1 MKILFMV
8 FHFPPISGGGVIVIV
23 ELANKLAEL
32 GNDVTILAPK
42 LDWNG
47 EIYNSSLDSR
57 ISIIRVDT
65 PSSNNMKVAARRC
78 YFNMKDKANDLI
90 KDSKYDFILTIFH
103 PFHLVPK
110 AAVAC
115 GQKHNVPVI
124 IKIDDAIYEKSKG
137 LKSIQ
142 RRIEKMINSKT
153 LRKASRIL
161 VSNESTRNLVS
172 KYYKISTD
180 KISVIP
186 NGVDTGNFYSRM
198 EPSNQIIFS
207 GVMYYHRGVDVLLE
221 SASTVIQKIPDVQFV
236 LLGRGPE
243 IEKLVDFTKKY
254 SLTKNV
260 KFLGWVDR
268 KQIPEYLAKSAI
280 GIGPLRV
287 TDVTRDALPIKV
299 LEYMASYLPI
309 LATSGTLSP
318 DILIDGENGFFVKDT
333 NELAEKIIYLLQNQN
348 VRSKMGQKSRDIVE
362 KYDWKIITQSI
373 IDEYK
378 KCKD

>member
-32 GNDVTILAPK
+32 GNDVTILTPK

-47 EIYNSSLDSR
+47 EIYNPPLDSR
-57 ISIIRVDT
+57 ISIIQVDT

-78 YFNMKDKANDLI
+78 YFSLKEKANELV
-90 KDSKYDFILTIFH
+90 KNSKYDFILTIFH

-115 GQKHNVPVI
+115 GQKHNIPVI
-124 IKIDDAIYEKSKG
+124 IKIDDAIYEKSRG

-142 RRIEKMINSKT
+142 RSIEKIINSKT

-161 VSNESTRNLVS
+161 VSNESTGNLVS
-172 KYYKISTD
+172 RYYKISTD

-186 NGVDTGNFYSRM
+186 NGVDTVNFYSS

-207 GVMYYHRGVDVLLE
+207 GVMYHHRGVDLLLE
-221 SASTVIQKIPDVQFV
+221 SVSTVIQKIPDVQFV
-236 LLGRGPE
+236 LLGSGPE
-243 IEKLVDFTKKY
+243 MEKLVEFTKRKN
-254 SLTKNV
+254 LTKNV
-260 KFLGWVDR
+260 KFLGWVDK

-287 TDVTRDALPIKV
+287 TEVTKDALPIKV
-299 LEYMASYLPI
+299 LEYMASKLPI
-309 LATSGTLSP
+309 LARSGTLSS
-318 DILIDGENGFFVKDT
+318 DILINGENGFFVKDA

-348 VRSKMGQKSRDIVE
+348 VRIKMGQKSRCIVE
-362 KYDWKIITQSI
+362 KYDWKIIVQSI
-373 IDEYK
+373 IEEYK

>member
-8 FHFPPISGGGVIVIV
+8 FHFPPISGGGVVVIV
-23 ELANKLAEL
+23 ELANKLAEI

-47 EIYNSSLDSR
+47 EIYNPSLDSR
-57 ISIIRVDT
+57 ISIIRIET
-65 PSSNNMKVAARRC
+65 PSSQNMKVAARRC
-78 YFNMKDKANDLI
+78 YFSMKEKANELI

-110 AAVAC
+110 AAVSC
-115 GQKHNVPVI
+115 GQKHNIPVI
-124 IKIDDAIYEKSKG
+124 VKIDDAIYEKSRG

-153 LRKASRIL
+153 LHKASRIL
-161 VSNESTRNLVS
+161 VSNENTRNLVS
-172 KYYKISTD
+172 KYYSISTD

-186 NGVDTGNFYSRM
+186 NGVDVGDFYSRM
-198 EPSNQIIFS
+198 EPSNQVIFS

-221 SASTVIQKIPDVQFV
+221 SVSTVVQKIPDVQFV
-236 LLGRGPE
+236 LLGSGPE
-243 IEKLVDFTKKY
+243 MEKLVDFTKKKN
-254 SLTKNV
+254 LTKNV

-280 GIGPLRV
+280 GIGPLLV
-287 TDVTRDALPIKV
+287 TEVTKDALPIKV

-309 LATSGTLSP
+309 LAVNGTLSS
-318 DILIDGENGFFVKDT
+318 DILKDGENGYFVKDA
-333 NELAEKIIYLLQNQN
+333 NELSEKIIYLLQNQN

-362 KYDWKIITQSI
+362 RYDWKIITQSI

-378 KCKD
+378 KCKN

>member
-47 EIYNSSLDSR
+47 EIYNPSLDSR
-57 ISIIRVDT
+57 ISIIRIET
-65 PSSNNMKVAARRC
+65 PSSQNMKVAARRC
-78 YFNMKDKANDLI
+78 YFSMKEKANELI

-110 AAVAC
+110 AAVSC
-115 GQKHNVPVI
+115 GQKHNIPVI
-124 IKIDDAIYEKSKG
+124 VKIDDAIYEKSRG

-153 LRKASRIL
+153 LHKASRIL
-161 VSNESTRNLVS
+161 VSNENTRNLVS
-172 KYYKISTD
+172 KYYRISTD
-180 KISVIP
+180 KISIIP
-186 NGVDTGNFYSRM
+186 NGVDTGKFYSRM
-198 EPSNQIIFS
+198 EPSNQVIFS

-221 SASTVIQKIPDVQFV
+221 SVSTVVQKIPDVQFV
-236 LLGRGPE
+236 LLGSGPE
-243 IEKLVDFTKKY
+243 MEKLVDFTKKKN
-254 SLTKNV
+254 LTKNV

-280 GIGPLRV
+280 GIGPLLV
-287 TDVTRDALPIKV
+287 TEVTKDALPIKV

-309 LATSGTLSP
+309 LAKSGTLSS
-318 DILIDGENGFFVKDT
+318 DILIDAENGFFITDV

-348 VRSKMGQKSRDIVE
+348 IRSKMGQKSRDIVE
-362 KYDWKIITQSI
+362 IYDWKIIAQSI
-373 IDEYK
+373 IDEHK
-378 KCKD
+378 KC

>member
-1 MKILFMV
+1 MV

-32 GNDVTILAPK
+32 GNDVTIITPK

-47 EIYNSSLDSR
+47 ETYNPFIDSR
-57 ISIIRVDT
+57 ISIIRVAT

-78 YFNMKDKANDLI
+78 YFSMKEKADNLM

-115 GQKHNVPVI
+115 GQKYDIPVI

-161 VSNESTRNLVS
+161 VSNENTRNLVS
-172 KYYKISTD
+172 KYYKISID
-180 KISVIP
+180 KISIIP
-186 NGVDTGNFYSRM
+186 NGVDTGNFYSGK
-198 EPSNQIIFS
+198 ESSNQIIFS
-207 GVMYYHRGVDVLLE
+207 GVMYYHRGIDVLLE
-221 SASTVIQKIPDVQFV
+221 SASNVIQKIPDVQFV
-236 LLGRGPE
+236 LLGSGPE
-243 IEKLVDFTKKY
+243 MEKLVEFTKKY
-254 SLTKNV
+254 NLTKNV

-287 TDVTRDALPIKV
+287 TDVTTDALPIKV

-309 LATSGTLSP
+309 LAKRGTLSS
-318 DILIDGENGFFVKDT
+318 DILIEGENGFFVKDA

-348 VRSKMGQKSRDIVE
+348 VRNKMGQKSRKIVE
-362 KYDWKIITQSI
+362 KYDWKIIAQSVI
-373 IDEYK
+373 NEYK
-378 KCKD
+378 ICLD

>member
-23 ELANKLAEL
+23 ELANKLAEI

-47 EIYNSSLDSR
+47 EIYNPSLDTR
-57 ISIIRVDT
+57 ISIIRVET
-65 PSSNNMKVAARRC
+65 PSSQNMKVAARRC

-115 GQKHNVPVI
+115 GQKYNVPVI
-124 IKIDDAIYEKSKG
+124 IKIDDAIYEKSRG

-172 KYYKISTD
+172 RYYKISTD

-198 EPSNQIIFS
+198 EPTNQIIFS

-236 LLGRGPE
+236 LLGSGPE
-243 IEKLVDFTKKY
+243 MEKLVELTKKKN
-254 SLTKNV
+254 LTKNV
-260 KFLGWVDR
+260 KFLGWIDR

-318 DILIDGENGFFVKDT
+318 DILIDGENGFFVKDA

>member
-32 GNDVTILAPK
+32 GNDVTILTPK

-47 EIYNSSLDSR
+47 EIYNPSLNSR

-78 YFNMKDKANDLI
+78 YFSVKEKADELI
-90 KDSKYDFILTIFH
+90 KESKYDFILTIFH

-110 AAVAC
+110 AAVSC
-115 GQKHNVPVI
+115 GQKHKIPVI
-124 IKIDDAIYEKSKG
+124 VKIDDAIYEKAKG

-142 RRIEKMINSKT
+142 RRIEKIINSKT

-161 VSNESTRNLVS
+161 VSNESTLNLVS
-172 KYYKISTD
+172 KYYRIAAN
-180 KISVIP
+180 KISVVP
-186 NGVDTGNFYSRM
+186 NGVDTRNFYSKM
-198 EPSNQIIFS
+198 KSSNQKIFS

-221 SASTVIQKIPDVQFV
+221 SVSNVIQSIPDVQFV
-236 LLGRGPE
+236 LLGSGPE
-243 IEKLVDFTKKY
+243 MEKLVEFTKKH
-254 SLTKNV
+254 SLTENV

-268 KQIPEYLAKSAI
+268 EQIPEYLAESAI
-280 GIGPLRV
+280 GVGPLRV
-287 TDVTRDALPIKV
+287 TDVTKDALPIKV
-299 LEYMASYLPI
+299 LEYMASHLPI
-309 LATSGTLSP
+309 LAKSGTLSS
-318 DILIDGENGFFVKDT
+318 DILIDRENGFFVNDAK
-333 NELAEKIIYLLQNQN
+333 ELAEKIIYLLQNQN

-362 KYDWKIITQSI
+362 KYDWKIIAQSI
-373 IDEYK
+373 INEYM

>member
-1 MKILFMV
+1 MV

-32 GNDVTILAPK
+32 GNDVTIITPK
-42 LDWNG
+42 LNWNG
-47 EIYNSSLDSR
+47 ETYNPFIDSR
-57 ISIIRVDT
+57 ISIIRVAT

-78 YFNMKDKANDLI
+78 YFSMKEKADNLM

-115 GQKHNVPVI
+115 GQKYDIPVI

-172 KYYKISTD
+172 KYYKISID
-180 KISVIP
+180 KISIIP
-186 NGVDTGNFYSRM
+186 NGVDTGNFYSGK
-198 EPSNQIIFS
+198 ESSNQIIFS
-207 GVMYYHRGVDVLLE
+207 GVMYYHRGIDVLLE
-221 SASTVIQKIPDVQFV
+221 SASNVIQKIPDVQFV
-236 LLGRGPE
+236 LLGSGPE
-243 IEKLVDFTKKY
+243 MEKLVEFTKKY
-254 SLTKNV
+254 NLTKNV

-287 TDVTRDALPIKV
+287 TDVTKDALPIKV

-309 LATSGTLSP
+309 LAKRGTLSS
-318 DILIDGENGFFVKDT
+318 DILIEGENGFFVKDA
-333 NELAEKIIYLLQNQN
+333 NELAEKIIHLLQNQN
-348 VRSKMGQKSRDIVE
+348 VRNKMGQKSRKIVE
-362 KYDWKIITQSI
+362 KYDWKIIAQSVI
-373 IDEYK
+373 NEYK
-378 KCKD
+378 ICLD

>member
-1 MKILFMV
+1 MV

-32 GNDVTILAPK
+32 GNDVTILTPK

-47 EIYNSSLDSR
+47 EIYNPSLDPR
-57 ISIIRVDT
+57 ISIIRIET

-78 YFNMKDKANDLI
+78 YFSMKEKADELI

-115 GQKHNVPVI
+115 GQKYNLPVI
-124 IKIDDAIYEKSKG
+124 VKIDDAIYEKSKG

-142 RRIEKMINSKT
+142 RKIEKIINSKT

-172 KYYKISTD
+172 KYYKIAAD
-180 KISVIP
+180 KISVVP
-186 NGVDTGNFYSRM
+186 NGVDTRNFYSGK

-221 SASTVIQKIPDVQFV
+221 SASNVIQSIPDVQFV
-236 LLGRGPE
+236 LLGSGPE
-243 IEKLVDFTKKY
+243 MEKLVEFTKKH
-254 SLTKNV
+254 SLTKNI

-268 KQIPEYLAKSAI
+268 EQISEYLAESAI
-280 GIGPLRV
+280 GVGPLRV
-287 TDVTRDALPIKV
+287 TDVTKDALPIKV
-299 LEYMASYLPI
+299 LEYMASHLPI
-309 LATSGTLSP
+309 LAKRGTLSS
-318 DILIDGENGFFVKDT
+318 DILIDGENGFFVNDA
-333 NELAEKIIYLLQNQN
+333 NELAKKIIYLLQNQN

-362 KYDWKIITQSI
+362 KYDWKIIAQSI
-373 IDEYK
+373 INEYM

>member
-8 FHFPPISGGGVIVIV
+8 FHFPPISGGGVVVIV
-23 ELANKLAEL
+23 ELANKLAEV
-32 GNDVTILAPK
+32 GNDITILTPK

-47 EIYNSSLDSR
+47 EIYNPSLDSR

-65 PSSNNMKVAARRC
+65 PSSNKMKVAARRC
-78 YFNMKDKANDLI
+78 YFSMKEKANELV

-110 AAVAC
+110 AAVSC
-115 GQKHNVPVI
+115 GQKHNIPVI
-124 IKIDDAIYEKSKG
+124 VKIDDAIYEKSRG

-153 LRKASRIL
+153 LHKASRIL
-161 VSNESTRNLVS
+161 VSNENTRNLVS
-172 KYYKISTD
+172 KYYRISTD

-186 NGVDTGNFYSRM
+186 NGVDTGKFYSRM
-198 EPSNQIIFS
+198 EPSNQVIFS

-221 SASTVIQKIPDVQFV
+221 SVSTVVQKIPDVQFV
-236 LLGRGPE
+236 LLGSGPE
-243 IEKLVDFTKKY
+243 MEKLVDFTKKKN
-254 SLTKNV
+254 LTKNV

-280 GIGPLRV
+280 GIGPLLV
-287 TDVTRDALPIKV
+287 TEVTKDALPIKV

-309 LATSGTLSP
+309 LAKSGTLSS
-318 DILIDGENGFFVKDT
+318 DILIDAENGFFIKDV

-348 VRSKMGQKSRDIVE
+348 IRSKMGQKSRDIVE
-362 KYDWKIITQSI
+362 IYDWKIIAQSI
-373 IDEYK
+373 IDEHK
-378 KCKD
+378 KC

>member
-1 MKILFMV
+1 MV

-32 GNDVTILAPK
+32 GNDVTIITPK

-47 EIYNSSLDSR
+47 ETYNPFIDSR
-57 ISIIRVDT
+57 ISIIRVAT

-78 YFNMKDKANDLI
+78 YFSMKEKADNLM

-115 GQKHNVPVI
+115 GQKYDIPVI

-172 KYYKISTD
+172 KYYKISID
-180 KISVIP
+180 KISIIP
-186 NGVDTGNFYSRM
+186 NGVDTGNFYSGK
-198 EPSNQIIFS
+198 ESSNQIIFS
-207 GVMYYHRGVDVLLE
+207 GVMYYHRGIDVLLE
-221 SASTVIQKIPDVQFV
+221 SASNVIQKIPDVQFV
-236 LLGRGPE
+236 LLGSGPE
-243 IEKLVDFTKKY
+243 MEKLVEFTKKY
-254 SLTKNV
+254 NLTKNV

-287 TDVTRDALPIKV
+287 TDVTKDALPIKV

-309 LATSGTLSP
+309 LAKRGTLSS
-318 DILIDGENGFFVKDT
+318 DILIEGENGFFVKDA
-333 NELAEKIIYLLQNQN
+333 NELAEKIIHLLQNQN
-348 VRSKMGQKSRDIVE
+348 VRNKMGQKSRKIVE
-362 KYDWKIITQSI
+362 KYDWKIIAQSVI
-373 IDEYK
+373 NEYK
-378 KCKD
+378 ICLD